1 MKRSKNLNLNNRYIE
16 PVEIKENNTIY
27 TGCWGVLTQVF
38 CHPIRPVDPERA
50 YNSCID
56 SERAY
61 NSCID
66 SERTGKDFSKEQNTT
81 FILTG
86 DNIYVGYI

>member
-16 PVEIKENNTIY
+16 QAEIKEHNTIY
-27 TGCWGVLTQVF
+27 TGCWGFLTQLV
-38 CHPIRPVDPERA
+38 CHPIRQVDPERA

-56 SERAY
+56 PERA
-61 NSCID
+61 
-66 SERTGKDFSKEQNTT
+66 GKDFSKEQNTT

>member
-1 MKRSKNLNLNNRYIE
+1 MKRSKNFNLNNRYIE
-16 PVEIKENNTIY
+16 TAEIKENNTIY

-56 SERAY
+56 SER
-61 NSCID
+61 
-66 SERTGKDFSKEQNTT
+66 TGKDFSKEQNTT